1 MKIDEL
7 RIGNIV
13 DYETIPY
20 VIHYLYSSGQVG
32 LIAIKHNW
40 GLETCFIS
48 ELQPIELTKDIL
60 LDNGFERNDSGMY
73 YYKDDKSIAY
83 RLEGNLL
90 YNDVHII
97 SFKVKYLHQLQNIIS
112 DIKNGKE
119 IHTQE
124 NG

>member
-1 MKIDEL
+1 
-7 RIGNIV
+7 
-13 DYETIPY
+13 
-20 VIHYLYSSGQVG
+20 
-32 LIAIKHNW
+32 
-40 GLETCFIS
+40 
-48 ELQPIELTKDIL
+48 
-60 LDNGFERNDSGMY
+60 MY

-90 YNDVHII
+90 YNNAHII

>member
-1 MKIDEL
+1 M
-7 RIGNIV
+7 
-13 DYETIPY
+13 
-20 VIHYLYSSGQVG
+20 
-32 LIAIKHNW
+32 
-40 GLETCFIS
+40 ETCFIS
-48 ELQPIELTKDIL
+48 ELQPIELAKDIL
-60 LDNGFERNDSGMY
+60 LDNGFERNDNGIY

-90 YNDVHII
+90 YNGVHII